1 MTRKTIRC
9 ILAIVMVICIIAA
22 MPPPAKA
29 APEGGTSSAAV
40 VLETGTNRV
49 LFESNPNAQMP
60 MASTTKIMTAL
71 VALEYGNL
79 DDKVVIPREAVG
91 IEGSSIYLKEGE
103 VLSLEQLLYGLM
115 LSSGNDV
122 AVAVACHVG
131 GSVEGFVDMMNTKA
145 MEIGAENTR
154 FTNPNGL
161 HDDNHYTTAY
171 DLALITSC
179 ALKNPEFQKI
189 CSTQY
194 KEIPGPEGRPRT
206 LKNKNKLLWQYEGGN
221 GVKTGYTKAAG
232 KCLVASAKRED
243 MQVVCVVLN
252 SSSMFI
258 QSMALMDE
266 AFECFD
272 NVPVLSEGEPLGT
285 IPVEGAN
292 VDSVT
297 ICMDEEIR
305 LPLTK
310 EEENEINV
318 RVSMVPKLEAPVE
331 AGLPLGRLEV
341 FIGET
346 KVMEMG
352 ITLDDTIPEKAWGD
366 WLHEIVRGWRLSN
379 ILNISP

>member
-9 ILAIVMVICIIAA
+9 ILAIVMVLCIITA
-22 MPPPAKA
+22 MPPPVKA
-29 APEGGTSSAAV
+29 APEEATSSAAV

-103 VLSLEQLLYGLM
+103 VLTLEQLLYGLM

-179 ALKNPEFQKI
+179 ALKNPEFQRI

-194 KEIPGPEGRPRT
+194 KEIPGPEGTPRT

-366 WLHEIVRGWRLSN
+366 WLHEIVRGWRCPTS
-379 ILNISP
+379 

>member
-145 MEIGAENTR
+145 MEIGAENTC
-154 FTNPNGL
+154 FINPNGL

-194 KEIPGPEGRPRT
+194 KEIPGPEGTPRT

-318 RVSMVPKLEAPVE
+318 RVSMVPKLKAPVE

-352 ITLDDTIPEKAWGD
+352 ITLEDTIPEKAWGD

>member
-9 ILAIVMVICIIAA
+9 ILAIVMVLCIITA

-194 KEIPGPEGRPRT
+194 KEIPGPEGTPRT

-297 ICMDEEIR
+297 ICMDEEIC

-318 RVSMVPKLEAPVE
+318 RVSMVPKLKAPVE
-331 AGLPLGRLEV
+331 AGLPVGRLEV

-352 ITLDDTIPEKAWGD
+352 ITLEETIPEKAWGD

-379 ILNISP
+379 ILNTSP

>member
-194 KEIPGPEGRPRT
+194 KEIPGPEGTPRT

-318 RVSMVPKLEAPVE
+318 RVSMVPKLKAPVE

-352 ITLDDTIPEKAWGD
+352 ITLEDTIPEKAWGD

>member
-22 MPPPAKA
+22 MPLPAKA

-71 VALEYGNL
+71 VALEHGNL

-103 VLSLEQLLYGLM
+103 VLTLEQLLYGLM

-194 KEIPGPEGRPRT
+194 KEIPGPEGTPRT

-341 FIGET
+341 FIGKT

-352 ITLDDTIPEKAWGD
+352 ITLEDTIPEKAWGD

-379 ILNISP
+379 ILKISP

>member
-9 ILAIVMVICIIAA
+9 ILAIVMVLCIITA

-71 VALEYGNL
+71 VALEHGNL

-103 VLSLEQLLYGLM
+103 VLILEQLLYGLM

-179 ALKNPEFQKI
+179 ALKNPEFQRI

-194 KEIPGPEGRPRT
+194 KEIPGPEGTPRT

-297 ICMDEEIR
+297 ICMDEEIC

-366 WLHEIVRGWRLSN
+366 WLHEIVRGWRCPTS
-379 ILNISP
+379 

>member
-9 ILAIVMVICIIAA
+9 ILAIVMVLCIITA

-29 APEGGTSSAAV
+29 APEEATSSAAV

-49 LFESNPNAQMP
+49 LFESNPDAQMP

-71 VALEYGNL
+71 VALEHGNL

-145 MEIGAENTR
+145 MKIGAENTC

-179 ALKNPEFQKI
+179 ALKNPEFQRI

-194 KEIPGPEGRPRT
+194 KEIPGPEGTPRT

-310 EEENEINV
+310 EEEDEINV
-318 RVSMVPKLEAPVE
+318 RVLMVPRLKAPVE
-331 AGLPLGRLEV
+331 AGLPVGRLEV

-352 ITLDDTIPEKAWGD
+352 INLEDTIPEKAWGD

-379 ILNISP
+379 ILNTSP

>member
-22 MPPPAKA
+22 MPLPAKA

-194 KEIPGPEGRPRT
+194 KEIPGPEGTPRT

-318 RVSMVPKLEAPVE
+318 RVSMVPKLKAPVE

-352 ITLDDTIPEKAWGD
+352 ITLEDTIPEKAWGD